1 MEEREEIITL
11 VDEEGEKFDFLVLDY
26 FFVDDLEYAVLL
38 PYDENGSLLPELED
52 WGAEPDLDEDEG
64 DAVIF
69 RIIKGNNGE
78 TVLHMI
84 EDEEEWDKVVEIA
97 YERFF
102 SEDDFDTD
110 DDSETD

>member
-11 VDEEGEKFDFLVLDY
+11 VDEEGEKFDFLILDY
-26 FFVDDLEYAVLL
+26 FQVDNLDYAVLL
-38 PYDENGSLLPELED
+38 PYSKNGSPVFEEED
-52 WGAEPDLDEDEG
+52 WAAEETDLTENEG

-69 RIIKGNNGE
+69 RVIKGNNGE

-97 YERFF
+97 YERLL
-102 SEDDFDTD
+102 SEEDEDENKDK
-110 DDSETD
+110 E